1 MNSELNVDFSGIL
14 QEAERFDKKLKE
26 IDNTAQQLGHT
37 LRNALGNLDF
47 GGLKSLKDNIE
58 RLGESKISL
67 KVVGAEELT
76 KMSSIIDTLISQVEV
91 FLKGGV
97 SVFDSKALYS
107 DNNNVL
113 ELSASLEKVDQKI
126 SKLKEAWK
134 SIGTSEQLA
143 ASDELFKGFV
153 SPTHKNGTEY
163 KPESKTY
170 QNAMREHLEAQARIA
185 IEEKAILSESLNW
198 AKMTED
204 EKAAYIQKK
213 LNDIFKAE
221 EQQAKRVRKEYSDTV
236 NEMVSLMKQT
246 DSLNKKNTDGSIT
259 PKINQLES
267 RFAELNSKR
276 VQLEQQY
283 GEQVV
288 DIAQKTNSK
297 VLAIEANRILEK
309 NKKEKEEREKWY
321 STSSGAMHK
330 ARMAESIG
338 EKEDA
343 MGYLKTAMKNT
354 YSPELIDKLRDK
366 YQELRIAVEEHKK
379 ALNGELS
386 LQPTVRAEYM
396 RLRKELDSV
405 VESKEKLAKT
415 QAYKS
420 GDEVAKSDYNA
431 MVAREEDIQAKLV
444 QIRKNAQGQL
454 DAVDREYESKR
465 AQNRVKEYEKAEQQI
480 ANKQTVAPKNA
491 ALFDLEELQAKRDR
505 AVAIIK
511 DLEGQV
517 RALNTQYQA
526 ALTERGAV
534 RDSIGG
540 ISKDEISE
548 LQQQINQLGQAMQ
561 QVGAGAG
568 HSWRQ
573 SIQPYIDAINQL
585 KDKIAQIKAEEE
597 QLFKTDGAKAN
608 SKVSQLDSQYDGLYK
623 TINGLLDE
631 VDNLDKEMQSKIA
644 ANKAVEEQIN
654 KITEWEVKIKE
665 LENDFTRLNAAGK
678 AFDSDGKLTAEGE
691 DLTNRKTQLE
701 EELKLMQMNAAEAKR
716 YSDSIIAQEQ
726 REAELAI
733 QEEQRTTN
741 AKIAEY
747 ERLVREKIRLE
758 KEARAQAK
766 AVSNESLPENVRNDA
781 RSTLNETITERNKV
795 TDRLIELENE
805 LGNKLNSARQ
815 RRHSAELQAE
825 IAHNN
830 QLIKEEERAKRD
842 REQNKQKGVDASHSE
857 SPQQAIEYS
866 KSTQSI
872 NEQIKAL
879 QYLKQA
885 RDQLTVRQAGGEE
898 AYKRTIRELN
908 NEINRQQEAVD
919 KLRGKQEQLQRS
931 KKSLMNTADQLQRK
945 LALLFSVSAVQG
957 YVDKLVSIRGEFEMQ
972 TRSLEIL
979 LQNKKEANNLWNQT
993 VKLAVKSPFTVKQL
1007 TTYTKQLAAYRIEND
1022 KLFETNKML
1031 ADVSAGLGVDMQRL
1045 ILAFGQVKAA
1055 NFLRG
1060 TELRQF
1066 SEAGVNMLDE
1076 LSHILSEVEGRVIS
1090 VGDVFEMISNRQ
1102 ISFEHVEEVFKRITA
1117 PGGLFYQMQEKQSE
1131 TTKGMMLNLHDSVEL
1146 MMNDIGISYD
1156 GVIKGGINALKTLVD
1171 NWRTIAP
1178 ILKTVVLS
1186 FGFNLIR
1193 KGILSLGPIFSTAG
1207 TAVAGFFKTFKTAML
1222 GAQMQMATGTSAVKA
1237 YAGVLRSLSSISFS
1251 GWLSIITIMG
1261 MVVTAIYQAVTAT
1274 SKLEEELNRIDQDL
1288 SKQLTDNIALYK
1300 ELADKVNDVT
1310 ASEYDRNQA
1319 LDEMKRAFKDIL
1331 PDEMLRA
1338 ETIASYGE
1346 NYKEA
1351 EKAMRSY
1358 YNSEKLM
1365 QQEEAIEKET
1375 LGDIGGKV
1383 ENLSKRLSN
1392 TIAIKYDGPQ
1402 EKEVAKRYKDGISRI
1417 INEIV
1422 KDVKNGKISASAN
1435 EMQKELTN
1443 RLVTYVNIPKA
1454 NDALKKA
1461 INEQIWGSSDIWEE
1475 LFDVSAPLKEYT
1487 EKVANI
1493 QPLLGATWDDE
1504 QFEKK
1509 AAQIQQQVELVKQA
1523 YSTISNLA
1531 SQKASGKVDY
1541 WREILPNI
1549 QQALTEVQQNAP
1561 IYYEALNNVWKELE
1575 KNANKG
1581 VFEFNSS
1588 IQKLGDGFNET
1599 IAGIIEKQNKGNA
1612 AAINFAEGLK
1622 EALDDKQLS
1631 QSGQAV
1637 VQIFEE
1643 VAASME
1649 LDPYVFA
1656 KFIPTAQQ
1664 SLADIRTMIEGE
1676 ISNIQDQI
1684 RRMNTSMASGVSGVL
1699 MNWLFFLKEGETPEQ
1714 KIAKLNK
1721 LLKAYDTALSK
1732 LGGSK
1737 SAPKTKTPKA
1747 KKDKIPKTTTKKT
1760 DDPAEALADYLEE
1773 AYDRFLEFNEEMS
1786 ETAANNKIFEIYG
1799 KEFETLEEKV
1809 KGLDLKLPLFKQGDE
1824 KPYLDALDKIKEK
1837 ARTETKK
1844 QITDDARDATADT
1857 FLENKKEENEATKEQ
1872 VDLLFEEYE
1881 IYKELEKIG
1890 MSPAMAKGLFGI
1902 STTSLNDIT
1911 QKLQELKNAGKF
1923 EGTNMAEA
1931 YEEYSQKIKDEET
1944 KQQQDRLKI
1953 YTEYAKKSVGERAKI
1968 ELEYLNHMAE
1978 IEKATVGRGTEK
1990 DSDGHLQ
1997 SVYDNATAKAI
2008 EERNAALQKL
2018 EWEEFQKSDMFL
2030 MLFEDLDGA
2039 SEQLMQHT
2047 LDQLKNFKEQ
2057 WADMPLEDVKAITDK
2072 INDLESA
2079 LINLKNPWKAIKTI
2093 NQNIDSITNGKSRKQ
2108 LYDEAMF
2115 AQTEMNRN
2123 NEEIAQLQVIR
2134 DLMWK
2139 GKEIAKEQI
2148 DLILAFSPAWDGTI
2162 EALDAIIFRKNN
2174 MNKGYM
2180 RTIGLARELTQQE
2193 KDAIKTYNRQED
2205 AYNEINSLAK
2215 KLYDASKEL
2224 VELFV
2229 DEDSLVTV
2237 FADMGMNMASTVLDT
2252 LALQANIDATRVSLQ
2267 AAQVEAQAFG
2277 LAMNSAAGIV
2287 GWIVMGIQLLSQVL
2301 SAIFNA
2307 HDKAK
2312 QKEIDKEIE
2321 NVEKLEKA
2329 LEDLEER
2336 LEKVYSMGQLN
2347 SAMRQTQTN
2356 IDKQIQSYEKMIHLE
2371 EEKKKTDKDQ
2381 IKDWQ
2386 ESIEEL
2392 REKRLELHK
2401 EMVESLGGDYD
2412 IRSVARDFVDAWID
2426 AFKETGDGLKG
2437 LRENFK
2443 EFFLNILL
2451 EQAVMK
2457 KVGGL
2462 FGDAMNYLNDV
2473 VLSDYIVTDAE
2484 RKKTE
2489 GMFDAAMIKTNDYL
2503 NMLFGENGV
2512 LNKYIDDTDSTLSGL
2527 QQGVQG
2533 VTEETAQI
2541 IEAYL
2546 NSIRFFIAQDNQNL
2560 AKLTDAFT
2568 NVDTP
2573 SPILSELRNQTEL
2586 ITTIKDA
2593 LNSVIKTGGHT
2604 EGGAYIK
2611 VAL

>member
-1 MNSELNVDFSGIL
+1 MANEIFGSELNVDFSGIL
-14 QEAERFDKKLKE
+14 QQAEDFDEKLKD
-26 IDNTAQQLGHT
+26 IDHTAKQLGNT
-37 LRNALGNLDF
+37 LRNALGNIDL
-47 GGLKSLKDNIE
+47 GGIKSLKDNIE

-67 KVVGAEELT
+67 KVVGTEELG
-76 KMSSIIDTLISQVEV
+76 KMSSALDAIISQVDV
-91 FLKGGV
+91 F
-97 SVFDSKALYS
+97 SK
-107 DNNNVL
+107 
-113 ELSASLEKVDQKI
+113 K
-126 SKLKEAWK
+126 
-134 SIGTSEQLA
+134 
-143 ASDELFKGFV
+143 
-153 SPTHKNGTEY
+153 
-163 KPESKTY
+163 
-170 QNAMREHLEAQARIA
+170 
-185 IEEKAILSESLNW
+185 
-198 AKMTED
+198 
-204 EKAAYIQKK
+204 
-213 LNDIFKAE
+213 
-221 EQQAKRVRKEYSDTV
+221 
-236 NEMVSLMKQT
+236 
-246 DSLNKKNTDGSIT
+246 
-259 PKINQLES
+259 
-267 RFAELNSKR
+267 
-276 VQLEQQY
+276 
-283 GEQVV
+283 
-288 DIAQKTNSK
+288 
-297 VLAIEANRILEK
+297 
-309 NKKEKEEREKWY
+309 
-321 STSSGAMHK
+321 
-330 ARMAESIG
+330 
-338 EKEDA
+338 
-343 MGYLKTAMKNT
+343 
-354 YSPELIDKLRDK
+354 
-366 YQELRIAVEEHKK
+366 
-379 ALNGELS
+379 
-386 LQPTVRAEYM
+386 
-396 RLRKELDSV
+396 
-405 VESKEKLAKT
+405 
-415 QAYKS
+415 
-420 GDEVAKSDYNA
+420 
-431 MVAREEDIQAKLV
+431 
-444 QIRKNAQGQL
+444 
-454 DAVDREYESKR
+454 
-465 AQNRVKEYEKAEQQI
+465 
-480 ANKQTVAPKNA
+480 ANKQTVAPKTS

-548 LQQQINQLGQAMQ
+548 LQQQINELGQAMQ
-561 QVGAGAG
+561 QVGAGSG
-568 HSWRQ
+568 QNWRQ

-585 KDKIAQIKAEEE
+585 KDKIAQIKEEE
-597 QLFKTDGAKAN
+597 DSLIQTEGAKPN
-608 SKVSQLDSQYDGLYK
+608 SRVAQLDAQYDGLYK

-631 VDNLDKEMQSKIA
+631 VDQIDSEMQNKIA
-644 ANKAVEEQIN
+644 SNKAVEEQIK
-654 KITEWEVKIKE
+654 KIEEWKVKIKE
-665 LENDFTRLNAAGK
+665 LEDDFTRLNAAGK
-678 AFDSDGKLTAEGE
+678 AFDSDGKLTSEGA
-691 DLTNRKTQLE
+691 DLTNRKAQFE
-701 EELKLMQMNAAEAKR
+701 EELKLMQMNASEAKR

-726 REAELAI
+726 READLAI

-747 ERLVREKIRLE
+747 ERLMREERRLKADYKIVNKASFDGLDHNNSNQETANELYKVMRERESLE
-758 KEARAQAK
+758 IELGEKVSAIRQKYRAKDLKAELDAIEKARKAREAK
-766 AVSNESLPENVRNDA
+766 AKAEEQQSQGKINQYISENKA
-781 RSTLNETITERNKV
+781 YNK
-795 TDRLIELENE
+795 TYEGALKFSD
-805 LGNKLNSARQ
+805 SA
-815 RRHSAELQAE
+815 
-825 IAHNN
+825 
-830 QLIKEEERAKRD
+830 K
-842 REQNKQKGVDASHSE
+842 
-857 SPQQAIEYS
+857 
-866 KSTQSI
+866 T
-872 NEQIKAL
+872 
-879 QYLKQA
+879 
-885 RDQLTVRQAGGEE
+885 
-898 AYKRTIRELN
+898 
-908 NEINRQQEAVD
+908 INRQIIAIKNLKDARNSLTTADAQYESKLKALNDAIRKHEAAIA
-919 KLRGKQEQLQRS
+919 KATGKTDEL
-931 KKSLMNTADQLQRK
+931 KKKHNSLLNTTDQLQRK
-945 LALLFSVSAVQG
+945 LALLFSVSAIQG

-993 VKLAVKSPFTVKQL
+993 VELAVKSPFTVKQL
-1007 TTYTKQLAAYRIEND
+1007 ATYTKQLAAYRIESD

-1076 LSHILSEVEGRVIS
+1076 LSHILSEVEGRAIS

-1131 TTKGMMLNLHDSVEL
+1131 TTKGMMLNLHDSIEL

-1156 GVIKGGINALKTLVD
+1156 GVIKGGIEALKTLVD

-1178 ILKTVVLS
+1178 IVKTIVYS

-1193 KGILSLGPIFSTAG
+1193 KGILSLVPLFSTAG
-1207 TAVAGFFKTFKTAML
+1207 TAVAGFFKAFKTAML
-1222 GAQMQMATGTSAVKA
+1222 GAQMQMATGTSAA
-1237 YAGVLRSLSSISFS
+1237 RTYLGTLRSLSTISFS

-1261 MVVTAIYQAVTAT
+1261 MVVTAIYQVVSAT
-1274 SKLEEELNRIDQDL
+1274 DKLSEELNRIDQDL

-1310 ASEYDRNQA
+1310 ASEYDRNLA

-1338 ETIASYGE
+1338 ETIASYGD
-1346 NYKEA
+1346 NYEKA

-1383 ENLSKRLSN
+1383 ERLSERLSD
-1392 TIAIKYDGPQ
+1392 TIDINYNGRQ
-1402 EKEVAKRYKDGISRI
+1402 EKEVVKRYKDGVSRI

-1422 KDVKNGKISASAN
+1422 RDVKNGKISASA
-1435 EMQKELTN
+1435 ETLQEELTN
-1443 RLVTYVNIPKA
+1443 RLVAFVNIPEA
-1454 NDALKKA
+1454 NNALKRA
-1461 INEQIWGSSDIWEE
+1461 IKNQIWGASDVWVD
-1475 LFDVSAPLKEYT
+1475 LLDVSDPLKEYE

-1493 QPLLGATWDDE
+1493 QPLLGATWDEE
-1504 QFEKK
+1504 QLEKQ
-1509 AAQIQQQVELVKQA
+1509 AAQIQQQVSIVQNA
-1523 YSTISNLA
+1523 YKTIADLA
-1531 SQKASGKVDY
+1531 SQYASGEVTNWDD
-1541 WREILPNI
+1541 ILPNI
-1549 QQALTEVQQNAP
+1549 NKALQDVQTNAP
-1561 IYYEALNNVWKELE
+1561 AYYNALNTVWGNLKA
-1575 KNANKG
+1575 NAEEG
-1581 VFEFNSS
+1581 TFEFNTEL
-1588 IQKLGDGFNET
+1588 QKLGDGFNEA
-1599 IAGIIEKQNKGNA
+1599 IADIIKEQNKGNT
-1612 AAINFAEGLK
+1612 AAINFAEGLQ
-1622 EALDDKQLS
+1622 EALDAEQLS

-1649 LDPYVFA
+1649 LDPDVFA

-1684 RRMNTSMASGVSGVL
+1684 RRINTSMASGVSGAL
-1699 MNWLFFLKEGETPEQ
+1699 ASMLFFLKEGETPEQ
-1714 KIAKLNK
+1714 KIADLNK
-1721 LLKAYDTALSK
+1721 LLKAYDTALNK
-1732 LGGSK
+1732 LGGPK

-1747 KKDKIPKTTTKKT
+1747 KKDKKTKTTTKKT
-1760 DDPAEALADYLEE
+1760 DDPAEALADFLDEI
-1773 AYDRFLEFNEEMS
+1773 YDRFLEFNEEMS

-1844 QITDDARDATADT
+1844 QITDDARDAQADT
-1857 FLENKKEENEATKEQ
+1857 FLEKKKEENEATKEQ

-1923 EGTNMAEA
+1923 EGTNMTEA
-1931 YEEYSQKIKDEET
+1931 YEEYSKKIKDEET

-1978 IEKATVGRGTEK
+1978 IEKATIGRGTDADK
-1990 DSDGHLQ
+1990 DGYLQ
-1997 SVYDNATAKAI
+1997 SVYDNATAKAM
-2008 EERNAALQKL
+2008 EERNAALQKF

-2079 LINLKNPWKAIKTI
+2079 LINLKNPWEAIKTI

-2108 LYDEAMF
+2108 VNDEAMF

-2134 DLMWK
+2134 DLMRN
-2139 GKEIAKEQI
+2139 GKEIVKEQR

-2162 EALDAIIFRKNN
+2162 EALDAIILRKNN

-2180 RTIGLARELTQQE
+2180 QTIGLARELTQQE
-2193 KDAIKTYNRQED
+2193 KDAIKTYNRQEE

-2252 LALQANIDATRVSLQ
+2252 LALQANIAATRVSLQ

-2336 LEKVYSMGQLN
+2336 LESVYSMGQLN

-2512 LNKYIDDTDSTLSGL
+2512 LNKYIDDTDSSLSGL

-2546 NSIRFFIAQDNQNL
+2546 NSIRFYIAQDNQNL
-2560 AKLTDAFT
+2560 ADLRNFFIGSEEDT
-2568 NVDTP
+2568 N
-2573 SPILSELRNQTEL
+2573 PILSQLKMQTEL
-2586 ITTIKDA
+2586 IRAIKDMFS
-2593 LNSVIKTGGHT
+2593 SVIYSGGHPT
-2604 EGGAYIK
+2604 YGGAFLK
-2611 VAL
+2611 VSL